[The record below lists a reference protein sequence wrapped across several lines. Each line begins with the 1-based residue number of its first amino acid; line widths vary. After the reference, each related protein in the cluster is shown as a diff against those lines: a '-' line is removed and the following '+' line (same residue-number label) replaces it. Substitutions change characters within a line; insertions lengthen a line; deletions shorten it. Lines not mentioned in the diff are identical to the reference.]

1 MNEELRKSFS
11 KGLFYNEVN
20 GALLSELSIRNFAII
35 ESLNISFQKGL
46 TVLSGETGAGKS
58 IIIDAI
64 SLLVGGRGSAEFV
77 RYGTDKAEIEGLF
90 YIEDEQHPCAMKA
103 EELDIEIEDGMI
115 ILKRDISV
123 NGKSVCRV
131 NGKLVTL
138 STLKEIG
145 KTLVDIHGQ
154 HETQDLMNEDRH
166 LFMLDHFEGD
176 HILVQLEKYQGV
188 YREYEQLKK
197 QLNSLTENEQQMAHR
212 LDLIQFQHEEIRNA
226 DLKIDEEQNLL
237 EERLKISNFE
247 KIYKAL
253 GDSYRSLTADS
264 SGLDHVRNAMNQMES
279 ITDLDTAYQEN
290 YDVIANSFY
299 LLEEVAYQ
307 LREKLDMMEYD
318 PNRLDE
324 IETRL
329 NEIRM
334 LKRKYGNTVEEILAY
349 ADEIEK
355 EIFTIENKDVHIE
368 TTKKKLKEIEQ
379 LIVNEATLLSNMRH
393 DLANR
398 LTTAIHQELKELY
411 MEKTKFEVMIKKKE
425 GTIDDPLVEGA
436 PVKMTQ
442 NGYDNVEFYISTNP
456 GEPLKPLSK
465 VASGGELSRIILAL
479 KSIFS
484 KHQGVASVIF
494 DEVDTGVSGRVAQ
507 AIAEKIYRV
516 SVNSQVLCITHLPQ
530 VASMADSHLFI
541 RKQIANE
548 RTVTSVT
555 VLSQD
560 DKVTEIARM
569 ISGVEI
575 TDLTTEHARELLS
588 QAHRFKQAAEAIQ

>member
-1 MNEELRKSFS
+1 M
-11 KGLFYNEVN
+11 
-20 GALLSELSIRNFAII
+20 LSELSIRNFAII

-77 RYGTDKAEIEGLF
+77 RYGTEKAEIEGLF
-90 YIEDEQHPCAMKA
+90 YIEDENHPCVMKA
-103 EELDIEIEDGMI
+103 EELDIEIEDGMM

-138 STLKEIG
+138 SVLKEIG

-166 LFMLDHFEGD
+166 LFMLDHFDGD
-176 HILVQLEKYQGV
+176 HILVQLEKYQNV

-197 QLNSLTENEQQMAHR
+197 QLLSLTENEQQMAHR

-253 GDSYRSLTADS
+253 GDSYRSLTEDR

-279 ITDLDTAYQEN
+279 ITDLDIAYQEN
-290 YDVIANSFY
+290 YDAIANSYY

-349 ADEIEK
+349 ADEIEQ

-368 TTKKKLKEIEQ
+368 TTRKKLKEVEQ
-379 LIVNEATLLSNMRH
+379 LILKEAKSLSDMRH
-393 DLANR
+393 NLANR

-442 NGYDNVEFYISTNP
+442 DGYDRVEFYISTNP

-541 RKQIANE
+541 RKQIVNE

-555 VLSQD
+555 VLNQD
-560 DKVTEIARM
+560 EKVTEIARM

>member
-1 MNEELRKSFS
+1 MNE
-11 KGLFYNEVN
+11 
-20 GALLSELSIRNFAII
+20 ALLSELSIRNFAII

-90 YIEDEQHPCAMKA
+90 YIEDEQHPCVMKA
-103 EELDIEIEDGMI
+103 EEFDIEIEDGMI

-176 HILVQLEKYQGV
+176 HILVQLEKYQTV

-197 QLNSLTENEQQMAHR
+197 QLCSLTENEQQMAHR

-253 GDSYRSLTADS
+253 GDSYRSLTEER

-290 YDVIANSFY
+290 YDAIANSYY

-379 LIVNEATLLSNMRH
+379 LIVKEAMLLSDMRH
-393 DLANR
+393 NLATR

-442 NGYDNVEFYISTNP
+442 VGYDNVEFYISTNP

-530 VASMADSHLFI
+530 VASMADAHLFI

-555 VLSQD
+555 VLSQNE
-560 DKVTEIARM
+560 KVTEIARM

-588 QAHRFKQAAEAIQ
+588 QAHRFKRAAEAIQ

>member
-1 MNEELRKSFS
+1 M
-11 KGLFYNEVN
+11 
-20 GALLSELSIRNFAII
+20 LSELSIRNFAII

-90 YIEDEQHPCAMKA
+90 YIEDEQHPCVIKA

-115 ILKRDISV
+115 ILKRDISG

-154 HETQDLMNEDRH
+154 HETQDLMNEERH

-176 HILVQLEKYQGV
+176 HILVQLEKYQNA

-197 QLNSLTENEQQMAHR
+197 QLRSLTENEQQMAHR

-226 DLKIDEEQNLL
+226 ELKIDEEQNLL

-247 KIYKAL
+247 KIYKVL
-253 GDSYRSLTADS
+253 GDSYRSLTEDR

-290 YDVIANSFY
+290 YDTIANSYY

-349 ADEIEK
+349 ADEIGK

-379 LIVNEATLLSNMRH
+379 LIVKEATLLSDMRH
-393 DLANR
+393 DLASR

-411 MEKTKFEVMIKKKE
+411 MEKTKFEVMIKKKV

-442 NGYDNVEFYISTNP
+442 DGYDSVEFYISTNP

-541 RKQIANE
+541 RKQIVNN

-560 DKVTEIARM
+560 EKVTEIARM

-588 QAHRFKQAAEAIQ
+588 QAYRFKQAAEAIR

>member
-1 MNEELRKSFS
+1 MNE
-11 KGLFYNEVN
+11 
-20 GALLSELSIRNFAII
+20 ALLSELSIRNFAII

-90 YIEDEQHPCAMKA
+90 YIEDEQHPCVMKA

-176 HILVQLEKYQGV
+176 HILVQLEKYQSM

-197 QLNSLTENEQQMAHR
+197 QLQSLTENEQQMAHR

-253 GDSYRSLTADS
+253 GDSYRALTEDS
-264 SGLDHVRNAMNQMES
+264 SGLDHVRNAMNQMEN
-279 ITDLDTAYQEN
+279 ITDLDTAYQES
-290 YDVIANSFY
+290 YDAIANSYY

-379 LIVNEATLLSNMRH
+379 LIVKEAIILSDMRH

-442 NGYDNVEFYISTNP
+442 DGYDNVEFYISTNP

-548 RTVTSVT
+548 RTVTSVA